1 MKVKGNVDV
10 KDKKMK
16 EKFTGLSSVEART
29 LYEEGKSNLPI
40 QAPSKTVLDIVKEN
54 VYTYFNL
61 VFLIISILL
70 IIAGSF
76 RDLTFLPIIIA
87 NTLIG
92 IVQEIRSKKVID
104 ELTMLNAPMAVVLRD
119 GKESEMPVEDLVL
132 GDIVIFKSGNQI
144 CADAEIVDGQVSV
157 NESLLTG
164 EADEIAKGE
173 GDELLSGSFIVSG
186 KCLARLVRVGAQ
198 SYISKLT
205 LQAKKIKN
213 EEQSE
218 IIRSLNKIVKLAGI
232 VIIPIGIIL
241 FSQQFILEKE
251 SFRVSIQAMVAS
263 VIGMIPEGL
272 FLLASVTLAIS
283 AMRLAKDRV
292 LLHDMKSIEAL
303 ARVDVLCVDKT
314 GTITDGSMMVGEVIP
329 IEKSGKSNREIDML
343 ISDFVG
349 EQNADNVTM
358 EALKKHFDNRS
369 TRKAVKVF
377 GFSSEYKYSGVT
389 FEEGSYVLGA
399 PEFVL
404 NSSVKDYN
412 DTIEY
417 YAKRGY
423 RVLVFGKASKQLDGK
438 KLTCKVEPLAFITLS
453 NPIRKNA
460 KETFAYFKGQNVELK
475 VISGDN
481 PLTVSEVSKEAGIMG
496 AENYIDARELQSDEE
511 IEDAIMKYTV
521 FGRVTPEQKRK
532 FVHALQKNGKT
543 VAMTGDG
550 VNDVLALKD
559 ADCSIAMASGS
570 EAAVQVAQLVLL
582 ESDFSKMP
590 KVVRE
595 GRQVVNNLERSAS
608 LFLVKNIFS
617 FLISVLAIFFSVK
630 YPLEPAQISLISMFT
645 IGIPAF
651 FLSQVP
657 NEELI
662 TGHFLKN
669 VLFKAVP
676 GGLVDTFVVAAMVVF
691 ANIFGASSS
700 DISTASTVLLAMVG
714 LMVLYNISKPMD
726 KFKWAI
732 FGVNAAGLFLSFV
745 FLKDLFSIAEKMSIQ
760 GTLLCIN
767 FVLISEVCFRYL
779 TSLFEFVR
787 KLVLKL
793 RVWLNSRYS

>member
-1 MKVKGNVDV
+1 MEE
-10 KDKKMK
+10 K
-16 EKFTGLSSVEART
+16 EKISGLTEAEARRI
-29 LYEEGKSNLPI
+29 YMEGKSNLPI
-40 QAPSKTVLDIVKEN
+40 QAPSKTVKEIVKEN
-54 VYTYFNL
+54 VCTYFNL
-61 VFLIISILL
+61 VFAIIAVLL
-70 IIAGSF
+70 IMVGSF
-76 RDLTFLPIIIA
+76 RDLSFLPIIIA

-104 ELTMLNAPMAVVLRD
+104 ELTMLNAPKAIVVRD
-119 GKESEMPVEDLVL
+119 SKEREIPVEDLVL

-144 CADAEIVDGQVSV
+144 CADAEVVSGQVSV

-164 EADEIAKGE
+164 EADEITKTE
-173 GDELLSGSFIVSG
+173 GDELLSGSYINSG
-186 KCLARLVRVGAQ
+186 ICHARLTRVGAT

-205 LQAKKIKN
+205 LKAKAIKN

-232 VIIPIGIIL
+232 AIIPIGLIL
-241 FSQQFILEKE
+241 FMQQFFLEGE
-251 SFRVSIQAMVAS
+251 TLRVSVQAMVAS

-283 AMRLAKDRV
+283 AMKLARDKV
-292 LLHDMKSIEAL
+292 LLHDMKCIETL

-314 GTITDGSMMVGEVIP
+314 GTITDGSMKVDDVKILGNSKKDANQIA
-329 IEKSGKSNREIDML
+329 NL
-343 ISDFVG
+343 LANFVAS
-349 EQNADNVTM
+349 QNADNVTM
-358 EALKKHFDNRS
+358 AALKEHFKDMAS
-369 TRKAVKVF
+369 AEVQQVF
-377 GFSSEYKYSGVT
+377 GFSSEFKYSGSVID
-389 FEEGSYVLGA
+389 GVSYVLGA

-404 NSSVKDYN
+404 GASFADYEN
-412 DTIEY
+412 EISE
-417 YAKRGY
+417 YAKKGL
-423 RVLVFGKASKQLDGK
+423 RVLVFGKASKKIDGK
-438 KLTCKVEPLAFITLS
+438 KITGKVVALAFVVLS

-460 KETFAYFKGQNVELK
+460 KETFAYFKNQGVALK

-481 PLTVSEVSKEAGIMG
+481 PVTVSEVARVAGIEG
-496 AENYIDARELQSDEE
+496 SEKYIDARTLETDEQ
-511 IEDAIMKYTV
+511 IETAIMEYTV

-532 FVHALQKNGKT
+532 FVKALQKNGKT

-559 ADCSIAMASGS
+559 ADCSVAMASGS
-570 EAAVQVAQLVLL
+570 DAAVQVAQLVLL

-590 KVVRE
+590 EVVRE

-617 FLISVLAIFFSVK
+617 FLISILAIFFSVR

-657 NEELI
+657 NEDLI

-691 ANIFGASSS
+691 ATIFEASSS

-714 LMVLYNISKPMD
+714 LMVLYNISKPMN
-726 KFKWAI
+726 KIKWGIWI
-732 FGVNAAGLFLSFV
+732 FSAVGLLLSFL
-745 FLKDLFSIAEKMSIQ
+745 FFKDFFSIAEKMSIQ

-779 TSLFEFVR
+779 TNLFEFTR
-787 KLVLKL
+787 KMILKI
-793 RVWLNSRYS
+793 RNYHKEKYPN